1 VLKFLKKY
9 KGTYKIILVK
19 KKYLIDIRE
28 DNENYCESYL
38 NRKKKRKTIL
48 FLNLSYWKSS
58 LKRNR
63 SRRMT
68 DFVWKEWAI
77 EAALNGWA

>member
-1 VLKFLKKY
+1 
-9 KGTYKIILVK
+9 
-19 KKYLIDIRE
+19 
-28 DNENYCESYL
+28 L

-77 EAALNGWA
+77 EDALNGWA